1 MEEVVRGDVAD
12 ALPLH
17 LLEQAHGVQDGLAPQ
32 RARADEHGV
41 VGQRVL
47 PGELL
52 GARLEALADVEHV
65 LPDVLRLL
73 DEQVELGE
81 AAAAVEQAQAEA
93 VGEVVALLAAAGAVV
108 GGHHD
113 AVLGAHGLP
122 DLALGV
128 GHGEDAHAHL
138 PHLADGLEHLGGGAG
153 LGGGQHDGPVGH
165 ALVAHDVPLGGVDQV
180 DLEIAVA
187 ELVHEVLELHE
198 LVPGAADA
206 HQEDGVVAL
215 LVHAVGQGGHLLAGL
230 VDVPAVL
237 EVALLVEVHDLD
249 LLGLLHSR
257 SFHEQFELSHGMDR
271 LAAPSRRLTL
281 WTSWPQA
288 QQFKGS

>member
-1 MEEVVRGDVAD
+1 M
-12 ALPLH
+12 
-17 LLEQAHGVQDGLAPQ
+17 
-32 RARADEHGV
+32 
-41 VGQRVL
+41 
-47 PGELL
+47 
-52 GARLEALADVEHV
+52 
-65 LPDVLRLL
+65 
-73 DEQVELGE
+73 
-81 AAAAVEQAQAEA
+81 
-93 VGEVVALLAAAGAVV
+93 V

-113 AVLGAHGLP
+113 AVLGAHGP
-122 DLALGV
+122 ADLALGV
-128 GHGEDAHAHL
+128 GHGVDAHAHL
-138 PHLADGLEHLGGGAG
+138 LHLADGLEHLGGGAG
-153 LGGGQHDGPVGH
+153 LGGGQHDGLVGH

-180 DLEIAVA
+180 DLEVAVA

-215 LVHAVGQGGHLLAGL
+215 LVHAVGQRGHLLARL

-257 SFHEQFELSHGMDR
+257 SFHEQFELSHGPDG
-271 LAAPSRRLTL
+271 LTVPSHRLTL
-281 WTSWPQA
+281 WSSWPQA

>member
-1 MEEVVRGDVAD
+1 M
-12 ALPLH
+12 
-17 LLEQAHGVQDGLAPQ
+17 
-32 RARADEHGV
+32 
-41 VGQRVL
+41 
-47 PGELL
+47 
-52 GARLEALADVEHV
+52 
-65 LPDVLRLL
+65 
-73 DEQVELGE
+73 
-81 AAAAVEQAQAEA
+81 
-93 VGEVVALLAAAGAVV
+93 V

-113 AVLGAHGLP
+113 AVLGAHGAA

-138 PHLADGLEHLGGGAG
+138 LHLADGLEHLGGGAG
-153 LGGGQHDGPVGH
+153 LRGGQHDGALGH

-180 DLEIAVA
+180 DLEVAVA

-249 LLGLLHSR
+249 LLGLLHCW
-257 SFHEQFELSHGMDR
+257 L
-271 LAAPSRRLTL
+271 PSPP
-281 WTSWPQA
+281 WPLISKLRV
-288 QQFKGS
+288 FNTTC